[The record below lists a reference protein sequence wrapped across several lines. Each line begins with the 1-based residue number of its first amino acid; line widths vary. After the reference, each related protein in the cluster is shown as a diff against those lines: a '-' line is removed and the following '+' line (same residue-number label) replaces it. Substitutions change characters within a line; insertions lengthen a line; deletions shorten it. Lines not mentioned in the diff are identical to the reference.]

1 MITVP
6 IREVHELELSSHC
19 NLACVYCPHPTLQ
32 RVKDDMGWEVFERT
46 LVHVAHYVRA
56 GTQGELSLTGI
67 GEALLFPR
75 LKKALAMCREVIG
88 PDRLLV
94 LSTNGL
100 AVDEE
105 VAGWLAEHRVRVYV
119 SEHRPEKA
127 VPAARLLAAHGVE
140 VAFNH
145 AFVDSSIDWAGQ
157 VNWHVSGPRH
167 VCTYLRAGWAVV
179 RQNGSVDACCQD
191 AHDLHP
197 IASVWD
203 EPGSWVTHATD
214 LCAKC
219 HLIVPKELQQEETN
233 VRAA

>member
-6 IREVHELELSSHC
+6 IREVHELELTSLC
-19 NLACVYCPHPTLQ
+19 NLKCVYCPHPVLQ
-32 RVKDDMGWEVFERT
+32 RVKGDMTRDVFERA
-46 LVHVAHYVRA
+46 LLHVDHYVRA

-67 GEALLFPR
+67 GEALMYPELAS
-75 LKKALAMCREVIG
+75 ALARCREVIG

-100 AVDEE
+100 LVDYEIAE
-105 VAGWLAEHRVRVYV
+105 LLALHRVRVYV

-127 VPAARLLAAHGVE
+127 VPAARMLKAHGVE
-140 VAFNH
+140 VALNH

-157 VNWHVSGPRH
+157 VDWHVSGPRH
-167 VCTYLRAGWAVV
+167 VCTYLQSGWAVV

-191 AHDLHP
+191 AHDLYA

-219 HLIVPKELQQEETN
+219 HLIVPKEMQQE
-233 VRAA
+233 AA